1 MKVTLNHIL
10 DTCNALALSS
20 SLAGGGGGSIMLSS
34 IDVTLFPC
42 VLLGLFT
49 ALAGPASLGRV
60 DFSLLTKLI
69 LRVPSMS
76 MSMPHVAVAGHVQQ
90 HLGLPVP
97 IPSVRHLELDG
108 VSVIWNSVS
117 NLKYLSLRELVDERC
132 PSVGELRG
140 MLARSSGT
148 LEWCKLENVLPMDEA
163 DSLDAA
169 MYEADDEPIRLSSLK
184 SFTIS
189 AKPLTVASILRSLS
203 FSPTTQ
209 LRLFTSLHPSLHP
222 SLGGDLQDILP
233 PNYRLGPEVSAL
245 RLGRNSASFFRQARP
260 SSSSSTPHSSDQV
273 LLISSASPVPL
284 PLTILNSLSSSTGFY
299 YPYYPS
305 GSIYSTTFLTS
316 LDIAVGVLLHLSE
329 QNLRLFLAGAK
340 NLEQIWVGYQCDLWV
355 LLRALVPTGQ
365 VEEAS
370 SDAVD
375 VPCPNLRLLSFN
387 KPADRD
393 RWWKFGEMWT
403 EAVVEL
409 VILRARF
416 GVKLERLEFWRCHGI
431 EELAV
436 RARMSEKIMMDSLDS
451 VVGEVVAGEGY

>member
-34 IDVTLFPC
+34 IEVTLFPC

-69 LRVPSMS
+69 LRVPSMF
-76 MSMPHVAVAGHVQQ
+76 MSVPHVAVAGHVQQ

-108 VSVIWNSVS
+108 VSVMWNSVS
-117 NLKYLSLRELVDERC
+117 TLKYLSLRELVDERC
-132 PSVGELRG
+132 PSVDDLRG
-140 MLARSSGT
+140 MLARSSET
-148 LEWCKLENVLPMDEA
+148 LEWCRLENVHPADEA
-163 DSLDAA
+163 GPLNAA
-169 MYEADDEPIRLSSLK
+169 MYAEDEPIRLPSLK

-189 AKPLTVASILRSLS
+189 TKPLTVASILRCLS

-209 LRLFTSLHPSLHP
+209 LRLFTSPHPSLHP
-222 SLGGDLQDILP
+222 SLGGDLQGILP

-245 RLGRNSASFFRQARP
+245 RLTQKSASFLRQARP
-260 SSSSSTPHSSDQV
+260 SSSSSTPHSSDEV
-273 LLISSASPVPL
+273 LFISAASPVPL
-284 PLTILNSLSSSTGFY
+284 PLTILNSLSSSIGLY

-305 GSIYSTTFLTS
+305 GSIYSTAFLTS
-316 LDIAVGVLLHLSE
+316 LDIAVGVLLHVPE
-329 QNLRLFLAGAK
+329 QNLRLFLAGAR
-340 NLEQIWVGYQCDLWV
+340 NLEQIWVGYQCDLLV
-355 LLRALVPTGQ
+355 FLRALVPSGQ

-370 SDAVD
+370 SDGVE

-393 RWWKFGEMWT
+393 RWWKFGDMWT

-409 VILRARF
+409 VILRAQF
-416 GVKLERLEFWRCHGI
+416 GVKLERLEFWRCYGI
-431 EELAV
+431 DEVAV
-436 RARMSEKIMMDSLDS
+436 RARMSEKITMDSLDG